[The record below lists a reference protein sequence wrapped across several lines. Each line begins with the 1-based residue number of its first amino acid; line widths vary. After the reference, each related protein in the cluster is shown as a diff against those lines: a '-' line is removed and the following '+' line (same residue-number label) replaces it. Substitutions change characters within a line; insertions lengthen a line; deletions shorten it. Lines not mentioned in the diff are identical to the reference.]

1 MKQRTFVWTHA
12 GDQEGKETVVTFATY
27 NYNGTDYIVEVT
39 SITGEYADIK
49 AGRLLFPAWTHGGWA
64 YDSRRAVRIE
74 NLQDVRQA
82 ETMEEYKENCNV

>member
-12 GDQEGKETVVTFATY
+12 GVQEGKETVVTFATY

-39 SITGEYADIK
+39 SITGEYAGVK
-49 AGRLLFPAWTHGGWA
+49 AGRLLFPTWTHGGWA
-64 YDSRRAVRIE
+64 YNSICTVRIE

-82 ETMEEYKENCNV
+82 ETIEEYKGEL